1 MILLRYIWGLLF
13 WILAF
18 GALLALMVI
27 LPDMSADWRVYRW
40 LFLGMIAYLAFMGIS
55 NAFFEQNL
63 KFFRTF
69 THELIH
75 TIFTVLS
82 FKRIR
87 AFQATSHRGGEIH
100 VVGGGNMM
108 IILSPYCIPIFT
120 ILLLLLQ
127 PLFQKQFLP
136 YLQFAIGL
144 TYLFHLHTNWLQVG
158 FRQTDITKYPLLT
171 SFGFIVFFQFVFL
184 GIVLLSF
191 QDGWRA
197 FITFPQMVFEKL
209 LLATEVLLS

>member
-1 MILLRYIWGLLF
+1 MTILRYIWGFLF
-13 WILAF
+13 WLLAF
-18 GALLALMVI
+18 GAFIALVAI
-27 LPDMSADWRVYRW
+27 FPIISEDWRVYRW

-69 THELIH
+69 THELTH

-82 FKRIR
+82 LKRIR
-87 AFQATSHRGGEIH
+87 AFQATSHQGGEIH

-108 IILSPYCIPIFT
+108 IVLSPYCIPIFT

-127 PLFQKQFLP
+127 PLFQAQFLP
-136 YLQFAIGL
+136 YLQFGIGM
-144 TYLFHLHTNWLQVG
+144 TYLYHLHTNWMQIGL
-158 FRQTDITKYPLLT
+158 RQTDITKYPLLT
-171 SFGFIVFFQFVFL
+171 SFGFITLFHLLFL
-184 GIVLLSF
+184 GIILWTF

-197 FITFPQMVFEKL
+197 FLEFPKIVFEKL
-209 LLATEVLLS
+209 KLTIEVLFA